1 MILTLTT
8 DNIVSK
14 ISIMISNILN
24 KELKVID
31 SIEDIQDCNILIID
45 DMFIDINIDNLNNIS
60 NIIYITNDTLK
71 NNNHLIISRPF
82 LPTVLINEI
91 KNILENRKDD
101 MVVLEVVEEVKEEKK
116 IIVTLEDKP
125 TKERKKD
132 KEKDKIE
139 KKVIKNNIENENDKD
154 KIEKQVIK
162 NNEEKDKDKNKTK
175 EKEQCKDKVIDN
187 DSDEDESIVS
197 INSLSN
203 IKGSLDKKEIE
214 SLKKR
219 LLIDHIKVEPK
230 TTNFDFE
237 AELNDLI
244 DNTILDL
251 NGVNHK

>member
-1 MILTLTT
+1 
-8 DNIVSK
+8 
-14 ISIMISNILN
+14 
-24 KELKVID
+24 
-31 SIEDIQDCNILIID
+31 
-45 DMFIDINIDNLNNIS
+45 MFIDINIYNLNNIS
-60 NIIYITNDTLK
+60 NLIYITNDTLK

-82 LPTVLINEI
+82 LPTILIDEI

-101 MVVLEVVEEVKEEKK
+101 IVVLEVVEEVKEEKK

-125 TKERKKD
+125 TKERKKDKEKD

-175 EKEQCKDKVIDN
+175 EKEQCNNKVIDN

-219 LLIDHIKVEPK
+219 LIRDHIKVEPK

>member
-91 KNILENRKDD
+91 KNILEKRNDN

-132 KEKDKIE
+132 KDKEKIE
-139 KKVIKNNIENENDKD
+139 KKVIKNNKEDENKND

-162 NNEEKDKDKNKTK
+162 NNEEKTKT
-175 EKEQCKDKVIDN
+175 KEQCKDKVIDNDN

-219 LLIDHIKVEPK
+219 LIRDHIKVEPK

>member
-91 KNILENRKDD
+91 KNILEKRNDN

-125 TKERKKD
+125 SKERKKD
-132 KEKDKIE
+132 KDKEKIE
-139 KKVIKNNIENENDKD
+139 KKVIKNNKEDENKND

-162 NNEEKDKDKNKTK
+162 NNEEKTKT
-175 EKEQCKDKVIDN
+175 KEQCKDKVIDNDN

-219 LLIDHIKVEPK
+219 LIRDHIKVEPK